1 MIRIGGGDRAL
12 FASDVHLD
20 DRHPATAEHFFDALA
35 HVSADATHLFLLGDL
50 FEYWVGDDQP
60 GATVDAAIALLHA
73 LSAGGV
79 AVYVMRGNRDFLL
92 DRGTP
97 AHAGTG
103 FASRSG
109 AQMLPDP
116 TLVELFETPTLLLH
130 GDSLCTADRAY
141 QNFRELARTARWQDA
156 FLHHS
161 LAERIEQAHALREQS
176 ERSKAGK
183 RPEWMNVT
191 ADAVSAAAL
200 THGAH
205 TLIHGHT
212 HRPAC
217 HRAPTNAGELVR
229 WVLPDWYAPDEA
241 ADPES
246 DPSQRGGFL
255 QVSAQGW
262 ETIGVWPGL
271 AGVAANTGIAA
282 ARRS

>member
-1 MIRIGGGDRAL
+1 MMRIGGHDRAL

-20 DRHPATAEHFFDALA
+20 DRHPATARHFFDALA
-35 HVSADATHLFLLGDL
+35 HASSDTTHLFLLGDL

-97 AHAGTG
+97 AHAGIG
-103 FASRSG
+103 FAARTG

-116 TLVELFETPTLLLH
+116 TVVELFGTSTLLLH
-130 GDSLCTADRAY
+130 GDTLCTADLAY
-141 QNFRELARTARWQDA
+141 QNFRELARTTRWQDA

-161 LAERIEQAHALREQS
+161 LAERIEQARELREQS

-183 RPEWMNVT
+183 RAEWMNVT
-191 ADAVSAAAL
+191 PEAVSAAAL
-200 THGAH
+200 ASGVH

-217 HRAPTNAGELVR
+217 HRTPTHAGELVR

-241 ADPES
+241 ADPDS

-262 ETIGVWPGL
+262 ERIGVWPALSSAEAL
-271 AGVAANTGIAA
+271 AGITP
-282 ARRS
+282 ARQS